1 MLSYRTP
8 EEFQERFAA
17 EPTLVGGRARVA
29 AEDYLEARGACY
41 AANWSAIAFARLS
54 ESIDLHRIDPSELRV
69 PLTLVA
75 IAGDRLSPPEV
86 LEELAQQTSGPASL
100 SVLSSRYGHDAFLKE
115 VEAIAEILGR
125 AAKRALGTDGSHA
138 SHGKE
143 EA

>member
-17 EPTLVGGRARVA
+17 EPTLVAGRARVA

-41 AANWSAIAFARLS
+41 AANWSATAFARLS